1 MDVWVP
7 ALFGLLGAVL
17 GATGAM
23 WSAKRTTDAAISSAF
38 HQRDFDQERWVRDRR
53 EAAYTALLSVDH
65 KVWELTGPLAS
76 EEGADEDSS
85 ALWRR
90 ADEAGSELELALT
103 RIRLTGP
110 PDVEAAANELYL
122 ALGEMLEAARP
133 ARDFGLGETRIAT
146 YVGALGYRSEA
157 QQAFQRAARL
167 TLGFSDQP
175 GTGQPMTAPLS
186 T

>member
-1 MDVWVP
+1 
-7 ALFGLLGAVL
+7 
-17 GATGAM
+17 M
-23 WSAKRTTDAAISSAF
+23 WSAKRSTDAAISTAF

-76 EEGADEDSS
+76 EQGTDEDSS

-90 ADEAGSELELALT
+90 ADEAGSELELALN
-103 RIRLTGP
+103 RIRLSGP
-110 PDVEAAANELYL
+110 PDVEVAATELHL

-133 ARDFGLGETRIAT
+133 ARDSGPGESRIAT
-146 YVGALGYRSEA
+146 YVGALAHRAEA
-157 QQAFQRAARL
+157 QEAFQRAARL
-167 TLGFSDQP
+167 ALGFSNQS
-175 GTGQPMTAPLS
+175 GTGQVVTTPLP